1 MTISRSCART
11 FGFIAVYLFTLVA
24 VLPAMA
30 YPDGRI
36 TLVVPFA
43 AGGTTDAIARVIA
56 DALGAKLGQTV
67 LVENRPG
74 AGTMVGSTYVVK
86 AKPDGYTLLMASA
99 DSLTTGLAMRRNP
112 PFDPLKDFTAIA
124 LLTVS
129 TMVVSV
135 NPKVPATNLKELT
148 AYATRT
154 GQPIRYGT
162 GGAGTIM
169 HLTGE
174 MLALE
179 TGISLLHVPYR
190 GGAPAV
196 SDAISGQI
204 ETLIVGPTSVQ
215 AQINAGQLRGLVQT
229 GEIRHPLLPD
239 VPTATDLGLPKF
251 NAMSFFGIVGPA
263 KLPLA
268 VTEKLS
274 TALLAIANDPKV
286 KQQII
291 SVGGQGDPL
300 GPDEFAKF
308 IARDLKQWQD
318 VIAASKI
325 ERVD

>member
-1 MTISRSCART
+1 MMNFGAFART
-11 FGFIAVYLFTLVA
+11 LAAFAISCLTLLIV
-24 VLPAMA
+24 VPAMA
-30 YPDGRI
+30 YPEGRI

-43 AGGTTDAIARVIA
+43 AGGTTDAVARVIA

-74 AGTMVGSTYVVK
+74 AGTMVGANYVVK
-86 AKPDGYTLLMASA
+86 AKPNGYTLLMASA

-129 TMVVSV
+129 PMVVSV
-135 NPKVPATNLKELT
+135 NPKVPAANLKELA
-148 AYATRT
+148 AYATKT

-162 GGAGTIM
+162 GGVGTIM

-196 SDAISGQI
+196 SDTVGGQI

-215 AQINAGQLRGLVQT
+215 AQINAGRLRGLVQT
-229 GEIRHPLLPD
+229 GEMRHPLLPEFQRQRIWD
-239 VPTATDLGLPKF
+239 CR
-251 NAMSFFGIVGPA
+251 I
-263 KLPLA
+263 
-268 VTEKLS
+268 S
-274 TALLAIANDPKV
+274 TP
-286 KQQII
+286 
-291 SVGGQGDPL
+291 
-300 GPDEFAKF
+300 
-308 IARDLKQWQD
+308 
-318 VIAASKI
+318 
-325 ERVD
+325 